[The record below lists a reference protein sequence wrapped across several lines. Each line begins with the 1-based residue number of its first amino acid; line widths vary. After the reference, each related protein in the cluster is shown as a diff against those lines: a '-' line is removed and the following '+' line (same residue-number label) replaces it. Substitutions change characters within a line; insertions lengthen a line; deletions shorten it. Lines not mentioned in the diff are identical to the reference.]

1 MEEVRESQP
10 ADKKRE
16 LTDGEK
22 KDRREQDSLKLSRAY
37 VEHQIAA
44 STNER
49 YTESLRNALH
59 EIDEKLAALNVNL
72 NQNGDKRG

>member
-1 MEEVRESQP
+1 MEESKEVPQ

-16 LTDGEK
+16 LTDDEK
-22 KDRREQDSLKLSRAY
+22 KDRREQDSLKLSRSY

-49 YTESLRNALH
+49 YTESLRKALR
-59 EIDEKLAALNVNL
+59 EIDEKLAALGSNL
-72 NQNGDKRG
+72 NKAGDKRG